1 MGNQD
6 LDRPYSN
13 SPVSPLQT
21 PTDGQRNMAVFSPVE
36 QIIYSDE
43 KIVMVAPV
51 GQGMEVVEPNRRPS
65 HAPEVVLAAPPM
77 AQLPPMPPMPPMLP
91 LVAPPGYADT
101 ELPSRPKPRPF
112 WKRHILWII
121 AILGLGILV
130 IGVVVG
136 VIGHTESKSA
146 RTNTASIPTVR
157 VTTNNTLNSVAS
169 SGLFLNDGMTW
180 NTHVLWQNSTGGI
193 NLQISLDGQTFQPEQ
208 PVKLNI
214 QPKIGSPLSA
224 TTEVDSSTG
233 VVMLNLFY
241 LSGVNNIT
249 MSAITCSPNSVKCNT
264 IANCYLPTQI
274 APSNFTGLAAVNVNN
289 AQDWR
294 VYYHDENGYISELQ
308 GDNSGFNLGEPI
320 GGAGL
325 NASSIAAVNV
335 NSTTNNINVFY
346 VDGLTKALFK
356 MQWTADTWTKPS
368 IVSPDLIDNWN
379 PRSGLGAAYTVSQDQ
394 LHVYYTGLDAGIYE
408 FLGSGASKT
417 INTSWAPQPG
427 RNHLWAT
434 ADFVGAPISAV
445 GWDDQARFYQVK
457 RGNLAEGALK
467 NTTWTEAFIEN
478 NGQTG

>member
-1 MGNQD
+1 M
-6 LDRPYSN
+6 
-13 SPVSPLQT
+13 
-21 PTDGQRNMAVFSPVE
+21 FSPVE

-77 AQLPPMPPMPPMLP
+77 AQLPPMPPMPPMPP

-233 VVMLNLFY
+233 VVM
-241 LSGVNNIT
+241 V
-249 MSAITCSPNSVKCNT
+249 
-264 IANCYLPTQI
+264 
-274 APSNFTGLAAVNVNN
+274 
-289 AQDWR
+289 R
-294 VYYHDENGYISELQ
+294 
-308 GDNSGFNLGEPI
+308 
-320 GGAGL
+320 
-325 NASSIAAVNV
+325 
-335 NSTTNNINVFY
+335 
-346 VDGLTKALFK
+346 
-356 MQWTADTWTKPS
+356 
-368 IVSPDLIDNWN
+368 DL
-379 PRSGLGAAYTVSQDQ
+379 
-394 LHVYYTGLDAGIYE
+394 
-408 FLGSGASKT
+408 K
-417 INTSWAPQPG
+417 
-427 RNHLWAT
+427 
-434 ADFVGAPISAV
+434 
-445 GWDDQARFYQVK
+445 
-457 RGNLAEGALK
+457 
-467 NTTWTEAFIEN
+467 
-478 NGQTG
+478 